1 MPVSEAKRK
10 NNDKYN
16 ATCDYISVRPKKE
29 IGAEI
34 RAAAQASGQS
44 LQGYILQACRAAMD
58 PITVSIPLTGEGVS
72 PEAVKQAAEAAGMS
86 VNAWIIQAIKDK
98 L

>member
-1 MPVSEAKRK
+1 MASKAQIAANIRYNQRQDSITIRPAK
-10 NNDKYN
+10 DH
-16 ATCDYISVRPKKE
+16 
-29 IGAEI
+29 GAEI
-34 RAAAQASGQS
+34 RAAAQSAGQS

-58 PITVSIPLTGEGVS
+58 PETVSLPLSQEGIS
-72 PEAVKQAAEAAGMS
+72 PEAVQQAAEAAGMS

>member
-1 MPVSEAKRK
+1 MAISDAKRR

-16 ATCDYISVRPKKE
+16 AKCMQIAIRPLKE
-29 IGAEI
+29 DGEMI
-34 RAAAQASGQS
+34 RSAAAASGLS
-44 LQGYILQACRAAMD
+44 LQKYIVNACRAAMD
-58 PITVSIPLTGEGVS
+58 PETVSLPLSGDGVS
-72 PEAVKQAAEAAGMS
+72 PEAVQRAAEAAGMS

>member
-1 MPVSEAKRK
+1 MASKAQIAANIRYNQRQDSITIRPAK
-10 NNDKYN
+10 DH
-16 ATCDYISVRPKKE
+16 
-29 IGAEI
+29 GAEI

-58 PITVSIPLTGEGVS
+58 PATVSLPLSGDGVS
-72 PEAVKQAAEAAGMS
+72 PEAVQRAAEAAGMS

>member
-1 MPVSEAKRK
+1 MALSAQERVK
-10 NNDKYN
+10 KYQ
-16 ATCDYISVRPKKE
+16 TKCDAIMLRPPKSS
-29 IGAEI
+29 GAEI
-34 RAAAQASGQS
+34 RAAAQESGQS

-58 PITVSIPLTGEGVS
+58 PTTVSIPLTGEGVS

>member
-1 MPVSEAKRK
+1 MALSAQERVK
-10 NNDKYN
+10 KYQ
-16 ATCDYISVRPKKE
+16 TKCDAIMLRPPKDH
-29 IGAEI
+29 GAEI
-34 RAAAQASGQS
+34 RAAAQSAGQS

-58 PITVSIPLTGEGVS
+58 PETVSIPLSEEGIS
-72 PEAVKQAAEAAGMS
+72 PEAVQQAAEAAGMS

>member
-1 MPVSEAKRK
+1 MPVSETKRR
-10 NNDKYN
+10 NNDNYN
-16 ATCDYISVRPKKE
+16 AKCDRIVIQPLKSK
-29 IGAEI
+29 GAEI
-34 RAAAQASGQS
+34 RAAAQSAGQS

-58 PITVSIPLTGEGVS
+58 PATVALPLTGDGVT

>member
-1 MPVSEAKRK
+1 MPISNAKRAG
-10 NNDKYN
+10 NDRYN
-16 ATCDYISVRPKKE
+16 AKCDTIQIRPILE
-29 IGAEI
+29 QGAEI
-34 RAAAQASGQS
+34 RAAAQSAGQS

-58 PITVSIPLTGEGVS
+58 PETVSIPLSEEGIS
-72 PEAVKQAAEAAGMS
+72 PEAVQQAAEAAGMS

>member
-1 MPVSEAKRK
+1 MASKAQIAANIR
-10 NNDKYN
+10 YN
-16 ATCDYISVRPKKE
+16 QRQDSITIRPNKE
-29 IGAEI
+29 HGAEI

-44 LQGYILQACRAAMD
+44 LQGYILQACRTAMD
-58 PITVSIPLTGEGVS
+58 PATVSLPLTEDGIT
-72 PEAVKQAAEAAGMS
+72 PEAVQQAAEAAGMS